1 MKKAGNDLNKI
12 NQIDS
17 RIQVGTTGRF
27 NSTASIPTI
36 GKDNALIFT
45 ALSMKPGEL
54 SEPIKGLRGYYM
66 IKLTDKTQFDS
77 TAYQAQAGML
87 RNGLI
92 QEKKSA
98 SLNAWLS
105 QIKEQAEIV
114 DNRYLFYGY

>member
-1 MKKAGNDLNKI
+1 MKKAGKDLNKI
-12 NQIDS
+12 SQIDS

-27 NSTASIPTI
+27 NSTTSIPAI

-54 SEPIKGLRGYYM
+54 SEPIKGLRGYYVV
-66 IKLTDKTQFDS
+66 KLIDKTPFDS
-77 TAYQAQAGML
+77 TAYQAQAGIL
-87 RNGLI
+87 RNSLI

-98 SLNAWLS
+98 SLNAWLTG
-105 QIKEQAEIV
+105 IKEQAEIV